1 MENTTS
7 KSEVNANR
15 MSLWMKLAVLPTVA
29 LSIAM
34 GTTACKNEDVAA
46 VGGAIAIVAGAVAI
60 GAALGD
66 DDDHSHRP
74 RCRGGYVERCRSTHD
89 RWGRRHTSCT
99 REWDSCA
106 TRYAASAA
114 SSLLRADRS
123 VSTVSGRYNLPL
135 ESAERLTK
143 ALQSAHAGQADAL
156 TSLGLSQDDL
166 TSMAK
171 FQMPSS
177 DGIEKMAKSLALSR
191 SATQGLIQELMNDAR
206 TQFANVQ
213 SPAWKACTSAGQWRT
228 PENGGTCKET
238 FWPGCS
244 PETGASLCIVGK

>member
-1 MENTTS
+1 MESTT
-7 KSEVNANR
+7 KETQVGAKK
-15 MSLWMKLAVLPTVA
+15 MSMWMKLAVLPTVA

-66 DDDHSHRP
+66 DDHSHRP

-89 RWGRRHTSCT
+89 RWGRRHTSCK
-99 REWDSCA
+99 REWDPCA
-106 TRYAASAA
+106 TRYSAVAA
-114 SSLLRADRS
+114 SSLLSADMS
-123 VSTVSGRYNLPL
+123 VSTVSGKYNLPL

-143 ALQSAHAGQADAL
+143 ALQAAHAGQADAL
-156 TSLGLSQDDL
+156 TSLGLSQDDM

-171 FQMPSS
+171 FQLPSS
-177 DGIEKMAKSLALSR
+177 EGIEKMATSLALSR
-191 SATQGLIQELMNDAR
+191 SATQDLIQSLMNDAR
-206 TQFANVQ
+206 SQFANVD
-213 SPAWKACTSAGQWRT
+213 SPAWKACTSAGKWRT

-238 FWPGCS
+238 YWSGCS
-244 PETGASLCIVGK
+244 PETGASLCVVAK